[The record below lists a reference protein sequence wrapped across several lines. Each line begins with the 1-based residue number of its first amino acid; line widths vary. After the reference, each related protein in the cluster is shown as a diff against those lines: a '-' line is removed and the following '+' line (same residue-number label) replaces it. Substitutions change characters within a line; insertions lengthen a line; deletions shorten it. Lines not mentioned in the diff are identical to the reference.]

1 MAEEYYSVLARTIAA
16 AGQDHAQFRMMI
28 YQFARTELRRDL
40 FQRKGIRWAEMQQQ
54 MAALEGAIERME
66 SEIGSDTKLLTFS
79 SEGARDRRSADT
91 AAVVHQNSTAA
102 LADDYQ
108 RDVLR
113 PVVQLVPYAAERERR
128 LPALSTAEPLFEPVR
143 PTKPIRAAFWSTF
156 RLTVAVILG
165 VALFSAIENQGGLRG
180 LIMQVG
186 RDDVVSR
193 RPIANQHPQN
203 PVEATGN
210 PPSAPIGA
218 KESRFSLGP
227 QMADVAI
234 PNSYGVYAVNHGKLV
249 DLQLLPIKVPD
260 QRVSISAIISTPPG
274 VTLPDGQLQ
283 FVAFR
288 RDLAVSAPDQA
299 AVRIVARVKRV
310 LSFDAAGKAKTSN
323 VDGSWAV
330 RGNAYDMKVGPVNG
344 NPEMIVMRPE
354 NPKFS
359 FPAGRYALMLK
370 GLAYDFSVDGPVT
383 DAAQCLERT
392 DALNAPVYSE
402 CRNP

>member
-66 SEIGSDTKLLTFS
+66 SEIGNDTKLLTFS

-91 AAVVHQNSTAA
+91 ALVVRQNSNSA

-108 RDVLR
+108 GDVLT
-113 PVVQLVPYAAERERR
+113 PVVQLMPYAAEHERR
-128 LPALSTAEPLFEPVR
+128 LPALSTAEPRFEPAR

-165 VALFSAIENQGGLRG
+165 VALFSAIENQGGLRS
-180 LIMQVG
+180 LMMQGG

-193 RPIANQHPQN
+193 RPIANQPSQN
-203 PVEATGN
+203 PVGATGN
-210 PPSAPIGA
+210 PPSVPVGA

-234 PNSYGVYAVNHGKLV
+234 PSSYGVYAVNHDKLF
-249 DLQLLPIKVPD
+249 DLQLPPIKVPD

-274 VTLPDGQLQ
+274 ATLPDGQLQ

-288 RDLAVSAPDQA
+288 RDLAASAPDQA

-310 LSFDAAGKAKTSN
+310 LSFDAAGEVQRRPTSM
-323 VDGSWAV
+323 DH
-330 RGNAYDMKVGPVNG
+330 
-344 NPEMIVMRPE
+344 
-354 NPKFS
+354 
-359 FPAGRYALMLK
+359 GRCGAM
-370 GLAYDFSVDGPVT
+370 PT
-383 DAAQCLERT
+383 T
-392 DALNAPVYSE
+392 
-402 CRNP
+402 